1 MLGKVSLKKHI
12 LSELDSLIHKEKN
25 LRGKFLGVEMK
36 AR

>member
-36 AR
+36 A